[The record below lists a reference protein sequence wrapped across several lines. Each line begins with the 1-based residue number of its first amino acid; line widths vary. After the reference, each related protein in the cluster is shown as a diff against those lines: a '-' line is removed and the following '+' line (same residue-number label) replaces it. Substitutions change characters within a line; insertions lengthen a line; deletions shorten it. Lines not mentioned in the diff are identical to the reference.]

1 MRAASAC
8 FPLMMFCLEGESA
21 GTFWVF
27 TYFLMRAAFMSAS

>member
-8 FPLMMFCLEGESA
+8 LPLMMFCFEGESA
-21 GTFWVF
+21 CTFCVL